1 MRQYRTAVFIG
12 RFAPFH
18 KGHLKTLEHGLEL
31 AEYVLILLGS
41 AFRTRS
47 TKNPLTWEE
56 RQSIILKSLPEEYR
70 DRVTFAPLMDYPYS
84 EARWNQEVQNVVY
97 ALTEN
102 RGVVL
107 IGVEKDATSYYLNE
121 FPMWA
126 YSPATPSIVLSST
139 DIRTLMYADQPEL
152 IRPLMT
158 CDEAY
163 DELLRIWP
171 KEVNEMWRY
180 EEQYVVKYGE
190 GPFFTVDA
198 AVVQSGH
205 ILLVTRGEYGK
216 GQLALPG
223 GFLERDET
231 AIDGMIRELRE
242 ETGLKVPEKVLKG
255 SIQRQ
260 QLFDCPTR
268 SARARIIT
276 YAYSIQLNNSELLPR
291 VKGSSDASH
300 AQWVPLS
307 AVKPERMF
315 EDHYYIIANLHG
327 LSI

>member
-1 MRQYRTAVFIG
+1 MRKYRTAVYIG

-18 KGHLKTLEHGLEL
+18 KGHLKTLEHGLEI

-41 AFRTRS
+41 SFRARS

-70 DRVTFAPLMDYPYS
+70 SRVTFAPLIDYPYS
-84 EARWNQEVQNVVY
+84 EARWNQEVQNTVY

-121 FPMWA
+121 FPMWS
-126 YSPATPSIVLSST
+126 YSPATPSVVLSST
-139 DIRTLMYADQPEL
+139 DIRTLMYEGTGDVEQF
-152 IRPLMT
+152 M
-158 CDEAY
+158 CSSEAY
-163 DELLRIWP
+163 EELLYVWP
-171 KEVNEMWRY
+171 EEINDMWTYEVEY
-180 EEQYVVKYGE
+180 KDKYGE

-198 AVVQSGH
+198 SVIQSGH

-223 GFLERDET
+223 GFLEPHET

-242 ETGLKVPEKVLKG
+242 ETGLKVPEKVLRG
-255 SIQRQ
+255 SIVKQR
-260 QLFDCPTR
+260 LFDSPSR
-268 SARARIIT
+268 SNRARIIS
-276 YAYSIQLNNSELLPR
+276 YAYAIELNNSDVLPK

-307 AVKPERMF
+307 AIKPERMF
-315 EDHYYIIANLHG
+315 EDHYYIIAALHG
-327 LSI
+327 MAIK